1 MKTTRL
7 LLTAPLLVVV
17 LQITSGKAVQASNAI
32 AKQEAVAC
40 TTCHDKPGSKLLT
53 SKGKYYELKRTLEGH
68 DQLIAA
74 FGPCTNC
81 HVRRPGSAKLTREGR
96 QLRDLGKDMA
106 GLERW
111 LVAGHTAE
119 SLVDEAEA
127 ASDSSPSG
135 EAGTADGSGE
145 K

>member
-7 LLTAPLLVVV
+7 LLTILVLLVA
-17 LQITSGKAVQASNAI
+17 LQMTSVEAVRASNAV
-32 AKQEAVAC
+32 AKAEAAAC

-81 HVRRPGSAKLTREGR
+81 QCASPARRS
-96 QLRDLGKDMA
+96 
-106 GLERW
+106 
-111 LVAGHTAE
+111 
-119 SLVDEAEA
+119 
-127 ASDSSPSG
+127 
-135 EAGTADGSGE
+135 
-145 K
+145 